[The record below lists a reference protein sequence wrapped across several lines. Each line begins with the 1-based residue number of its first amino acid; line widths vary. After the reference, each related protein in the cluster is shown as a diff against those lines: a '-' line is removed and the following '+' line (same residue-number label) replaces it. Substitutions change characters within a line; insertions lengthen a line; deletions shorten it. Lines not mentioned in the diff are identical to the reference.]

1 MSVIMSICCSSF
13 SIHEHKLLRVNQAD
27 TARLL
32 ALGLVCNQPHL
43 HRQQLKSAAQT
54 NTSGCVDEPERVK
67 E

>member
-1 MSVIMSICCSSF
+1 MKYIEV
-13 SIHEHKLLRVNQAD
+13 LRVNQAD

-43 HRQQLKSAAQT
+43 YRQQLKSAAQS
-54 NTSGCVDEPERVK
+54 NTSGCADELERVK